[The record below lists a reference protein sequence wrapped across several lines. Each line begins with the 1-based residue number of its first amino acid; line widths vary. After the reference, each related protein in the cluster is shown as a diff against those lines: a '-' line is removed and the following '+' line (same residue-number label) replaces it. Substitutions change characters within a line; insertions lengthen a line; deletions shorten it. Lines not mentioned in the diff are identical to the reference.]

1 MSAILVSAF
10 PGMGKTYA
18 FNTLGKQLKILDS
31 DSSKFDKSDFPKNYI
46 EHIKENIANNDIIF
60 ISSHKE
66 VRDALEMENI
76 DFDLFY
82 PSKDRRNEFLENYV
96 ARHFPRDLIMKI
108 DNHWNEWIDEIERDD
123 NKNCHIHCLSHTGE
137 FIGNNPMIMAYV
149 NQVIKAKE
157 NKNNE

>member
-18 FNTLGKQLKILDS
+18 FNILGKQLKILDS

-96 ARHFPRDLIMKI
+96 ARHSSRDLIMKI
-108 DNHWNEWIDEIERDD
+108 DNHWNEWIDEIEHDS
-123 NKNCHIHCLSHTGE
+123 NKNCHIHCLSHAGE

>member
-82 PSKDRRNEFLENYV
+82 PSKNRRNEFLENYV
-96 ARHFPRDLIMKI
+96 ARHSPRDLIMKI
-108 DNHWNEWIDEIERDD
+108 DNHWNEWIDEIEHDS
-123 NKNCHIHCLSHTGE
+123 NKNCHAHCLSHTGE
-137 FIGNNPMIMAYV
+137 FIGNNPMIMTYV